1 LHGQLR
7 RRAVKRLRALRR
19 ELHHQT
25 TRVGG
30 RLLPLP
36 EHDDSVTV
44 TDSAGTSASYHTN
57 SDGDADVYLKAPESA
72 RGETVTAHAGSATC
86 TGTL

>member
-1 LHGQLR
+1 
-7 RRAVKRLRALRR
+7 
-19 ELHHQT
+19 
-25 TRVGG
+25 VGG